1 MNYETVWRYPMIGT
15 PFQQEVLTKLNQLGQ
30 TYIVGGAVRDAKLE
44 VDSRDIDAVVA
55 LSLDE
60 TEATLSDWGYHP
72 HRIGAKFQTIS
83 VFHNEERLDL
93 AEFSGNMRED
103 ALRRDF
109 TINAI
114 YWNVGTEQVE
124 DPLLGILDLESKVLR
139 ACGDAEQRFAEDPI
153 RVLRMVR
160 LAAQFR
166 LKIEP
171 LTWQEGIK
179 ALPSLA
185 QTAPERITSE
195 FNKILLLDD
204 VVQGLN
210 LLDELGFFKLYIPEL
225 ARLKGLVQN
234 RYHTK
239 DAWEHTLQVVS
250 NTPPILFIRLA
261 GLFHDIGKW
270 ETASHECY
278 ARDRLVFHE
287 NNYKLGEFL
296 ILGKGLERYE
306 NKFVE
311 VHGAR
316 LDNFPGTIQ
325 VKHIKTTIPGRKEF
339 EWVPE
344 GKRHFLGHERE
355 SGRLVKEILP
365 RFRWSMFLN
374 LPQRKVEA
382 ELVYLIEHHMSGT
395 LTFMNELKENNQ
407 SRPLK
412 RKVRKFTWELC
423 WNGRDFIVDR
433 VEELLTLWQAD
444 FFGGKQ
450 RTPEDSQRFEFILL
464 EIKEARSEII
474 ERLDKLDWTILYT
487 FVAQKGLSGESI
499 GRFKE
504 RLRRQLI
511 LDDNTHNL
519 DNVFLEKQYKLF
531 VDADLFKE
539 INKQDSKF

>member
-1 MNYETVWRYPMIGT
+1 MIGT

-44 VDSRDIDAVVA
+44 VDCRDIDAVVA

-60 TEATLSDWGYHP
+60 TEAALSDWGYHP
-72 HRIGAKFQTIS
+72 HRIGAKYQTIS

-93 AEFSGNMRED
+93 TEFSGNMRED

-114 YWNVGTEQVE
+114 YLNVGTEQVE

-139 ACGDAEQRFAEDPI
+139 ACGDALQRFAEDPI

-166 LKIEP
+166 LQVEP

-185 QTAPERITSE
+185 QTAPERITDE

-204 VVQGLN
+204 VVRGLN
-210 LLDELGFFKLYIPEL
+210 LLDEIGFFKLYLPEL
-225 ARLKGLVQN
+225 DRLKGLVQN

-239 DAWEHTLQVVS
+239 DAWQHTLQVVS

-261 GLFHDIGKW
+261 GLFHDLGKW
-270 ETASHECY
+270 ETASRECY

-287 NNYKLGEFL
+287 NKYKLGKFL
-296 ILGKGLERYE
+296 ILGKGLERFE

-316 LDNFPGTIQ
+316 LDNYPGTIQ

-374 LPQRKVEA
+374 LPQRKTEA

-395 LTFMNELKENNQ
+395 LTFMNELKGNNQ
-407 SRPLK
+407 SKSLK
-412 RKVRKFTWELC
+412 RKVRKFTWELG
-423 WNGRDFIVDR
+423 WNGRDFISER
-433 VEELLTLWQAD
+433 VEELLSLWQAD

-450 RTPEDSQRFEFILL
+450 RTPEENQRFELIQL
-464 EIKEARSEII
+464 EIKEARSKIV
-474 ERLDKLDWTILYT
+474 ERLERLDWTILYT
-487 FVAQKGLSGESI
+487 FVAQKGLSGESL

-511 LDDNTHNL
+511 LEDKTLYL
-519 DNVFLEKQYKLF
+519 DNVFLEKQYKIF
-531 VDADLFKE
+531 VDPDLFK
-539 INKQDSKF
+539 IRK